1 LRYAY
6 RTALVTGAS
15 SGIGREMARQLAAGG
30 CDLVLVA
37 RRGAVLE
44 EVAAS
49 LRDRHGVRAEV
60 LPADLITEAGLDA
73 VAERLAD
80 PGRPV
85 ELLVNNAGF
94 GVPGALAQAPYR
106 AQEAQIQLNVLALVR
121 LTHAALPLMVDR
133 GYGGILNVS
142 SVAAYTML
150 PGSAT
155 YAATKAF
162 VTSFS
167 QSLHAEVVD
176 SGVHVTAL
184 CPGFTQT
191 DFHDEGPDP
200 GQNPGPGAGRRAGLA
215 GLLWLQAGPVARAG
229 LAAVAAGRPV
239 CVPGAVYKTVVPL
252 TRLVPR
258 RVFRAAVRAVGR
270 P

>member
-1 LRYAY
+1 MPHAY
-6 RTALVTGAS
+6 RSALVTGAS
-15 SGIGREMARQLAAGG
+15 SGIGLEMARQLAAGG

-37 RRGAVLE
+37 RRGDVLG
-44 EVAAS
+44 EVAAD
-49 LRDRHGVRAEV
+49 LRGRHGVQAEV
-60 LPADLITEAGLDA
+60 LPADLVTEPGLAA

-80 PGRPV
+80 PARPV

-142 SVAAYTML
+142 SVAGYTML

-155 YAATKAF
+155 YGATKAF

-167 QSLHAEVVD
+167 QSLHAEVAD

-184 CPGFTQT
+184 CPGFTRT
-191 DFHDEGPDP
+191 DFHAEDSD
-200 GQNPGPGAGRRAGLA
+200 RRAGLS
-215 GLLWLQAGPVARAG
+215 GLFWLETGPVARAG

-239 CVPGAVYKTVVPL
+239 CIPGAVYKTVVPL

>member
-1 LRYAY
+1 MRYAY

-15 SGIGREMARQLAAGG
+15 SGIGLEMARQLAAAG

-37 RRGAVLE
+37 RRGDVLE
-44 EVAAS
+44 EVAAA
-49 LRDRHGVRAEV
+49 LRDKHGVQVEV
-60 LPADLITEAGLDA
+60 LPADLITEPGLAA

-94 GVPGALAQAPYR
+94 GVPGALVQAPYR
-106 AQEAQIQLNVLALVR
+106 AQEAQIQLNVLAPVR

-142 SVAAYTML
+142 SVAGYTML

-155 YAATKAF
+155 YGATKAF

-167 QSLHAEVVD
+167 QSLHAEVAD
-176 SGVHVTAL
+176 QGVHVTAL
-184 CPGFTQT
+184 CPGFTRT
-191 DFHDEGPDP
+191 DFQAEDS
-200 GQNPGPGAGRRAGLA
+200 GRRAGLS
-215 GLLWLQAGPVARAG
+215 GLLWLEAGPVARAG

-239 CVPGAVYKTVVPL
+239 CVPGAVYKTVIPL

-258 RVFRAAVRAVGR
+258 RVFRAAVRAAGR